1 MSQNN
6 EESFIEK
13 VKHLMSQVSIKTYL
27 YALLV
32 IGAIILIISNVKLG
46 NKDYIVKKNSD
57 KECRDP
63 YGKIIKIDPQK
74 GEGCVDIFGA
84 AKDYGID
91 LGYIDTTTNTNTDN
105 IKNENLTVNMSQ
117 DLALTN
123 VYLEQNNITDPEEK
137 GKFLANV
144 ILDYKNNT
152 QTDTYTISNIDT
164 SRTENKTSYTEY
176 YNELTNTFNDYNTK
190 IKNFSK
196 SGTAKDL
203 IGINKSFIDDL
214 LKISATKSGAIYQ
227 VRLLNLIDKQNTY
240 LNSLIT
246 IDTDPFKFLVLG
258 GEDYTNSFSKEMSNI
273 NIDFKNYFN
282 NLGIK

>member
-32 IGAIILIISNVKLG
+32 IGAIILIINNVKLG

-57 KECRDP
+57 TECRDP

-123 VYLEQNNITDPEEK
+123 VYLEQNGIIDDTKK
-137 GKFLANV
+137 GELFYKIIEN
-144 ILDYKNNT
+144 YKNNSNENR
-152 QTDTYTISNIDT
+152 YTI
-164 SRTENKTSYTEY
+164 
-176 YNELTNTFNDYNTK
+176 ND
-190 IKNFSK
+190 
-196 SGTAKDL
+196 
-203 IGINKSFIDDL
+203 
-214 LKISATKSGAIYQ
+214 LKIIDNTNKEDIILYRKNIYLVILYYLTETKNISDFDMKKKISFNKGIIN
-227 VRLLNLIDKQNTY
+227 NLIKIPAIEEGSVYQLKLINLLAEQNSYFDAT
-240 LNSLIT
+240 NKIN
-246 IDTDPFKFLVLG
+246 TDPIRYLTIG
-258 GEDYTNSFSKEMSNI
+258 GDNYI
-273 NIDFKNYFN
+273 NDFKTELESIIDGFDTIFKKY
-282 NLGIK
+282 